1 MNSTRVLWKPSPS
14 RGLQPAARPR
24 WREVQRGIEFI
35 LAGYLA
41 LGTLALPGVVLGLAA
56 GGGPA
61 VPEWLKVHSSEAE
74 FFAPAA
80 AVVGVLL
87 ACALGL
93 LGQAWCLV
101 YAPPGGRARK
111 RLFLAILA
119 ILVSLTLSLAAPLLG
134 AHWDL
139 QLAARLQDAWQEE
152 RLPPLGTLF
161 QVAAVALVLVN
172 VLLLSQFARRVMSHL
187 GDQARA
193 AKAERFFLYVA
204 LLLGGSAGAFLA
216 QRHVAEQ
223 AYLFLGLA
231 AGWAVCVGWH
241 VGLLVGL
248 SRSVRAAQPRPATGR
263 SHSGIRRPY
272 SGVRRAYQVSL
283 D

>member
-1 MNSTRVLWKPSPS
+1 MNSRVIWNAAPS
-14 RGLQPAARPR
+14 RALPAKPR
-24 WREVQRGIEFI
+24 WHEVQRGVEFI

-41 LGTLALPGVVLGLAA
+41 LCTLALPGVVLGLAA
-56 GGGPA
+56 GGSSTAPA
-61 VPEWLKVHSSEAE
+61 WLKFESSQAE
-74 FFAPAA
+74 FFAPVA

-93 LGQAWCLV
+93 LGQVWCMM
-101 YAPPGGRARK
+101 YAPPGARARK
-111 RLFLAILA
+111 RLLLGILA

-139 QLAARLQDAWQEE
+139 QLAERLQDAYQEE
-152 RLPPLGTLF
+152 HLPPVGTLF

-172 VLLLSQFARRVMSHL
+172 VLLFSQFARRVMSHL
-187 GDQARA
+187 GDQQRA
-193 AKAERFFLYVA
+193 AQAERFFLYVA
-204 LLLGGSAGAFLA
+204 LLLGGSVGAFLA

-223 AYLFLGLA
+223 AYLLLGLA
-231 AGWAVCVGWH
+231 VGWTVCVGWH

-248 SRSVRAAQPRPATGR
+248 SRCVRAAQPQPAPDGG
-263 SHSGIRRPY
+263 HSGIRRPY